1 MHTTKQFIS
10 FGLPG
15 RYRVGTRYN
24 FGDDQKRQLL
34 AIIEARSERTTR
46 VLNGRGNVLHTEIA
60 GVGKVVVKRYM
71 RGGLLRYLIRKTY
84 FRHGMTRAERE
95 FLLLEQVRGLGVNA
109 PEPIAFAHRG
119 ILFYDAWLVTREI
132 QSPRNLA
139 ELSLSDEDAIVKYV
153 PEIIRQ
159 ISILI
164 RNGIFHVDLHPG
176 NVVVDDSHRVHLLD
190 FDKAHRFNGTPNA
203 LRDAYLVRWRRAVI
217 KHHLPESL
225 SERVC
230 PGLRQNF
237 EVGADAN

>member
-1 MHTTKQFIS
+1 MVTANQFIS

-15 RYRVGTRYN
+15 RYRVGARFDFTE
-24 FGDDQKRQLL
+24 GQKRQLL
-34 AIIEARSERTTR
+34 ALIEARSEKTAR
-46 VLNGRGNVLHTEIA
+46 VLNGRGNVLHTEIT
-60 GVGKVVVKRYM
+60 GLGKVVVKRYM
-71 RGGLLRYLIRKTY
+71 RGGLLRYLVRKTY
-84 FRHGMTRAERE
+84 LRHGMTRAEKE
-95 FLLLEQVRGLGVNA
+95 FLLLEQVRSLGVNA
-109 PEPIAFAHRG
+109 PEPVAFVHRG

-132 QSPRNLA
+132 ESPRNLA

-164 RNGIFHVDLHPG
+164 KNRIFHVDLHPG
-176 NVVVDDSHRVHLLD
+176 NVVVDDSNRVHLLD
-190 FDKAHRFNGTPNA
+190 FDKAHIYSGTSNA

-217 KHHLPESL
+217 KHRLPESL

-237 EVGADAN
+237 EVATDAN